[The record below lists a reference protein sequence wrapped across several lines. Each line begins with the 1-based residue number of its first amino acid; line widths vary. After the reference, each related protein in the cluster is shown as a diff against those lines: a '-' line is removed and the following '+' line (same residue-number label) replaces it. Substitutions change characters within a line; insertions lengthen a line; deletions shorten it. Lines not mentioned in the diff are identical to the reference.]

1 MGVSQIISKDLDM
14 LPEIKKIL
22 YSTDLSKSSTTVFE
36 QVIYLAKKTNADI
49 HILHVVE
56 KLSSDAKI
64 TLESYVMDSTS
75 RKSLLQ
81 ERTAL
86 AKKKLEERQEY
97 FWNKLDDDE
106 CAVRHQI
113 KSIQIVEAYPAETI
127 LKTSIKL
134 DVDLI
139 VMGTHE
145 KGMLHSFLGSVA
157 KNVLSRS
164 HIPML
169 IVPLPLKEG

>member
-1 MGVSQIISKDLDM
+1 M

-36 QVIYLAKKTNADI
+36 QVIYLAQQTGADI

-56 KLSSDAKI
+56 KLSSDAKM
-64 TLESYVMDSTS
+64 TLESYVMDSKS
-75 RKSLLQ
+75 RHSLLQ
-81 ERTAL
+81 ERSSL

-97 FWNKLDDDE
+97 FWNRVNDDE
-106 CAVRHQI
+106 REVRHQI
-113 KSIQIVEAYPAETI
+113 KSIEIVEAYPAETI
-127 LKTSIKL
+127 LKTSSKL
-134 DVDLI
+134 GVDLI

-169 IVPLPLKEG
+169 IVPLPFKEG

>member
-1 MGVSQIISKDLDM
+1 M
-14 LPEIKKIL
+14 LPEIEKIL
-22 YSTDLSKSSTTVFE
+22 YSTDLSKSSTAVFE
-36 QVIYLAKKTNADI
+36 QVIYLAKKTGADI

-56 KLSSDAKI
+56 KLSSDAKM
-64 TLESYVMDSTS
+64 TLETYMLDSKCRHTLLEE
-75 RKSLLQ
+75 RK
-81 ERTAL
+81 AL
-86 AKKKLEERQEY
+86 AKKKLEDRQEA
-97 FWNKLDDDE
+97 FWARLSEEDN
-106 CAVRHQI
+106 AVRKQI
-113 KSIQIVEAYPAETI
+113 KSIDIIEAFPAETI
-127 LKTSIKL
+127 LKTSQERA
-134 DVDLI
+134 VDLI

>member
-1 MGVSQIISKDLDM
+1 M

-36 QVIYLAKKTNADI
+36 QVIYLAKKTGAEI

-56 KLSSDAKI
+56 KLSSDAKM
-64 TLESYVMDSTS
+64 TLESYVMDSKS
-75 RKSLLQ
+75 RHALLQ
-81 ERTAL
+81 ERSAL

-97 FWNKLDDDE
+97 FWDKLNDE
-106 CAVRHQI
+106 ERTVRSQI
-113 KSIQIVEAYPAETI
+113 KSIEIVEAYPAETI
-127 LKTSIKL
+127 LKTSRKL
-134 DVDLI
+134 EVDLI